1 MASKVPLEAIPLRA
15 LQRYHQTTLNT
26 FGDGE
31 TLVEAIGKRPGFYGP
46 NPIAYLSLMARRQ
59 TLTLGDMEEALLND
73 RSLIRAGGF
82 RTSLFLMPTEDYPIY
97 FRALHE
103 VLMALGMGRL
113 RSSGFDE
120 RSLRLFAR
128 RLVES
133 DFDRPLAHKH
143 LAEILFP
150 APQKRPDLEIE
161 RLLLRK
167 LCDMGILVRTTSRGW
182 KGNRF
187 DYALISHWLEDVRL
201 ISDNPE
207 PARNEVVR
215 RYLRTYGPSRLE
227 DIVWWTG
234 LFHSDV
240 RRALDQ
246 FGRELVK
253 FPVDGLGE
261 GLVALRETVE
271 AVRKHHGE
279 TSGRILF
286 LPLWD
291 PYPLGWRDRTRVVE
305 PGLSPWVYDPAG
317 NATSVVVEDG
327 RVIGL
332 WQFRDGDSI
341 TLEFHVFE
349 PYANRLN
356 ALRLSAE
363 EHGAALAKVAGAKE
377 VRVIERALP
386 RPLAERP
393 ATSFLWPL
401 GKEPILRMAGDVYT
415 TNPMDRRSAANPLR
429 SKFLDDERLVRA
441 VEAEA
446 PGRAVPREVADEEG
460 TLLAAEE
467 AEEALA
473 ADASARVQ
481 KAESTRASKKKSAS
495 ATQISVNRK
504 AATKATKET
513 VATKNKKTAAASSGA
528 TKAAKK
534 ASAASP
540 KKATPVSAK
549 KSSAKKTGVKK
560 KAVAKTTATP
570 KAPARAAVAPAKKK
584 SAAKSKA
591 TASKASDKT
600 VASKKSSAKTAKK
613 KSAVASKKA
622 PAKRSTPAKAT
633 TNKKKAKSPAA
644 AKKKKATKRK

>member
-15 LQRYHQTTLNT
+15 LQRYHQTSLNT

-128 RLVES
+128 RIVEAN
-133 DFDRPLAHKH
+133 FDRPLAHKH

-187 DYALISHWLEDVRL
+187 DYALVSHWLEDVRL

-305 PGLSPWVYDPAG
+305 PGLAPWVYDPAG

-401 GKEPILRMAGDVYT
+401 GKEPILRMAGDVYVAS
-415 TNPMDRRSAANPLR
+415 PMDRRSASNPLR

-473 ADASARVQ
+473 ADQSASARR
-481 KAESTRASKKKSAS
+481 KPSARAAKKKSVTS
-495 ATQISVNRK
+495 SKK
-504 AATKATKET
+504 AVTKTT
-513 VATKNKKTAAASSGA
+513 KKTAATTTQKKASASSAKKAPVKSGAEA
-528 TKAAKK
+528 TKKKAAAAGAKKTTAKK
-534 ASAASP
+534 ASAKSA
-540 KKATPVSAK
+540 AAK
-549 KSSAKKTGVKK
+549 K
-560 KAVAKTTATP
+560 
-570 KAPARAAVAPAKKK
+570 APAKKK
-584 SAAKSKA
+584 AAAKKA
-591 TASKASDKT
+591 PAKKA
-600 VASKKSSAKTAKK
+600 AAKKAPAKKAAAKKPAAKAAKK
-613 KSAVASKKA
+613 KSSTASKKA
-622 PAKRSTPAKAT
+622 PAKRAAVTKSTT
-633 TNKKKAKSPAA
+633 TTKKAKSKAT
-644 AKKKKATKRK
+644 AKKKKVAKRK